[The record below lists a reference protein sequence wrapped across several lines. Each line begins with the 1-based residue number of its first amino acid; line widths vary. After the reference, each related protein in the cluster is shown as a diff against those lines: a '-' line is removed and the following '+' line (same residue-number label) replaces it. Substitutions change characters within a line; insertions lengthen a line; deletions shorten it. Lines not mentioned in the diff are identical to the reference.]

1 MDGLKL
7 LCYSPYNVKTL
18 VLWLLIDY
26 EDSLKSHAPFSLIRI
41 EQNRI
46 ENSSSSWNLML
57 LLFPK
62 WDASFVRNSRDFQ
75 VTVEAKDKDKE
86 EPIRWPLKRHDKID
100 GKFKTQER
108 I

>member
-1 MDGLKL
+1 
-7 LCYSPYNVKTL
+7 
-18 VLWLLIDY
+18 
-26 EDSLKSHAPFSLIRI
+26 
-41 EQNRI
+41 
-46 ENSSSSWNLML
+46 ML
-57 LLFPK
+57 ALFETQE
-62 WDASFVRNSRDFQ
+62 DFQ